1 MVKLRKLSRNS
12 NNAGS
17 RLALQCDAAIFPLR
31 AVFAADRRRG
41 SKSGEEEE
49 QEEKRRGWN
58 TGKEK
63 EKEEKASR

>member
-31 AVFAADRRRG
+31 VVFAADRRRERRR
-41 SKSGEEEE
+41 GEEEE
-49 QEEKRRGWN
+49 QEEKRRGWK
-58 TGKEK
+58 TGK
-63 EKEEKASR
+63 EKEEKASS